1 MPKNQ
6 STAAQSARRASRS
19 GGKYTEALRR
29 AKTSEA
35 TPRTP
40 HVLRFLAEHSGNLYH
55 LVGGIA
61 AAWAHSGQRV
71 LLLEEA
77 EDYWRWTMSGVGR
90 SRSRRR
96 KKEIEPASPPE
107 PTTSTLWA
115 SQDGPGLLARH
126 TCMWQVRHPSQ
137 ESDRGGL
144 PRTDRRPL
152 TAAVADALGTY
163 DVIVLV
169 PKHWSYPD
177 RENATTHVVVGEIDI
192 FPDTDCRTAL
202 PGPGGGERGVPL
214 SPEQSAAVLRER
226 CLDFLF
232 GFPHLPIALDGVIW
246 QSNGELPV
254 DADYLAGVDRD
265 MDHAGL
271 RPLGWSLA
279 GRRPHPHRQL
289 PEADQLKDSSFVQRY
304 QPIAGRLRS
313 TLDARPAV
321 RQPIPAR

>member
-29 AKTSEA
+29 ATTSD
-35 TPRTP
+35 TPHAP
-40 HVLRFLAEHSGNLYH
+40 HVLRFLAERSGNLCH

-90 SRSRRR
+90 SRSRR
-96 KKEIEPASPPE
+96 KKETEPATPPE

-115 SQDGPGLLARH
+115 SPDGPGLLTRH
-126 TCMWQVRHPSQ
+126 TRMWEVRHPAQ
-137 ESDRGGL
+137 ENNRGF
-144 PRTDRRPL
+144 PRTDRGPL
-152 TAAVADALGTY
+152 AVAVADALDAY
-163 DVIVLV
+163 DAIVLL

-177 RENATTHVVVGEIDI
+177 RENATAHVVLGEIDV

-202 PGPGGGERGVPL
+202 PGPGGEEMGVPL

-226 CLDFLF
+226 CLGFLF

-246 QSNGELPV
+246 QSNWELPV
-254 DADYLAGVDRD
+254 DATYLAGVDQD
-265 MDHAGL
+265 MNRAGL
-271 RPLGWSLA
+271 RPLGWTFA
-279 GRRPHPHRQL
+279 GRRPAPYEQL
-289 PEADQLKDSSFVQRY
+289 PEADQLKDPDFVQRY
-304 QPIAGRLRS
+304 QPIARRLR
-313 TLDARPAV
+313 TVLDARPV
-321 RQPIPAR
+321 GRN

>member
-6 STAAQSARRASRS
+6 STAAQTARRASRS
-19 GGKYTEALRR
+19 GEKYTEALRR
-29 AKTSEA
+29 AQSSDKPSA
-35 TPRTP
+35 P
-40 HVLRFLAEHSGNLYH
+40 HVLRFLAESSGNLHY
-55 LVGGIA
+55 LVGAIA

-77 EDYWRWTMSGVGR
+77 QDCWRWTMSDVGR

-96 KKEIEPASPPE
+96 DIEPATPPE

-115 SQDGPGLLARH
+115 SPDGPGLLIRH
-126 TCMWQVRHPSQ
+126 TCMWQVRHASL
-137 ESDRGGL
+137 ESDRGL
-144 PRTDRRPL
+144 PRTDRSPL
-152 TAAVADALGTY
+152 TAAVAEAVDAY

-169 PKHWSYPD
+169 PKYWSCPD
-177 RENATTHVVVGEIDI
+177 RENATAHVVVGEIDI

-202 PGPGGGERGVPL
+202 PGPGGEERGVPL

-232 GFPHLPIALDGVIW
+232 GSPHLPIVLDGMIW
-246 QSNGELPV
+246 QSNGDLPV

-265 MDHAGL
+265 MDRAGL

-279 GRRPHPHRQL
+279 GRLPYPHRQL
-289 PEADQLKDSSFVQRY
+289 PEPDQLKDPDFVARY
-304 QPIAGRLRS
+304 QPIARRLRS
-313 TLDARPAV
+313 ALDASPVGRS
-321 RQPIPAR
+321 

>member
-55 LVGGIA
+55 LVGGIT

-77 EDYWRWTMSGVGR
+77 EDYWRWTMSGVLER
-90 SRSRRR
+90 RPRHRR
-96 KKEIEPASPPE
+96 KKETEPAAPPE

-115 SQDGPGLLARH
+115 SPDGPGALVRH
-126 TCMWQVRHPSQ
+126 TCMWEIRHPSRA
-137 ESDRGGL
+137 SDRGW
-144 PRTDRRPL
+144 PRTDRSL
-152 TAAVADALGTY
+152 LAAAVAGALDAY
-163 DVIVLV
+163 DVIVLL
-169 PKHWSYPD
+169 PKSGWGYPD
-177 RENATTHVVVGEIDI
+177 RESATAHVVLGEINV
-192 FPDTDCRTAL
+192 FPDADCRTAL
-202 PGPGGGERGVPL
+202 PGPGGEEKGVPL

-226 CLDFLF
+226 CLGFLF
-232 GFPHLPIALDGVIW
+232 GFPSLPIWLDGVIW

-265 MDHAGL
+265 MDRVGL
-271 RPLGWSLA
+271 RPLGWTLA
-279 GRRPHPHRQL
+279 GRWPDQHRQL
-289 PEADQLKDSSFVQRY
+289 PVDQMKDPGFVQRY
-304 QPIAGRLRS
+304 QAIADRLH
-313 TLDARPAV
+313 TALDARPAN
-321 RQPIPAR
+321 RN